1 MNVKLIKRGKQ
12 LKDREASKLKTKF
25 LNDNHFDMLIDY
37 DCDVIDNYGNP
48 LLRFRKNIIPIET
61 LKTGYNSFKKSI
73 VKNVGRGV
81 AAGGYDTS
89 GKFDISPEVTSGNVG
104 YMDAR
109 PGNLDYCRLTAFG
122 REHFEEF
129 KAGVPFVEYI
139 DYLYSNL
146 CPKHYAKQKTVADS
160 TNRNFVI
167 GNTAFTTV
175 TVNENFQTA
184 VHQDAGDFRDG
195 FGNLIVYNNG
205 SYDGGYFVLPQYKL
219 AVDVQSTDALF
230 VDVHQWHG
238 NTEMKL
244 RKGFDDIFRISFVLY
259 YRENMFKCKQPSEQ
273 LRDLKINKNGYLK
286 L

>member
-1 MNVKLIKRGKQ
+1 MSIKLLKRGKQ
-12 LKDREASKLKTKF
+12 LTDQKAEKLKTKF
-25 LNDNHFDMLIDY
+25 LTNENFDILIDY

-48 LLRFRKNIIPIET
+48 LLRFRKNVIPKNILE
-61 LKTGYNSFKKSI
+61 LGYNSFKKSI

-109 PGNLDYCRLTAFG
+109 PGNLDYCRLTSFG
-122 REHFEEF
+122 REYFDEF
-129 KAGVPFVEYI
+129 QSGIPFVEHI
-139 DYLYSNL
+139 DYLYSKL
-146 CPKHYAKQKTVADS
+146 CPKHYLKQKTIADS
-160 TNRNFVI
+160 TNPNFVI
-167 GNTAFTTV
+167 SNTSFTTV
-175 TVNENFQTA
+175 TVNQNFQTA
-184 VHQDAGDFRDG
+184 VHKDAGDYKDG
-195 FGNLIVYNNG
+195 FGNLIVYNDG
-205 SYDGGYFVLPQYKL
+205 SYDGGFFVLPQYKI

-238 NTEMKL
+238 NTEMNL
-244 RKGFDDIFRISFVLY
+244 RKGFNDIFRISFVLY

-273 LRDLKINKNGYLK
+273 LKDIKIKRNGYLR